1 MKSILLVFVIT
12 VMFLVGMTKFTNDT
26 NYNEAIR
33 YAELSQYYNQSLNI
47 GGGGS
52 ENSGIFLETIKI
64 KVSFEGEVKSKKTIE
79 ITYGS
84 YLSQAIEE
92 IGGLSSEA
100 DTRCINMNYVILE
113 DHSFY
118 IPGGKDLPKVS
129 INTADEDELMSL
141 ASVGGVTAK
150 KIIEYRDAN
159 GKFETLEALMNVN
172 GIGTQTFNKVKDFI
186 ML

>member
-64 KVSFEGEVKSKKTIE
+64 KVNFEGEVKSKKTIE

-92 IGGLSSEA
+92 VGGLSSEA

-113 DHSFY
+113 DQSFY

-150 KIIEYRDAN
+150 KIIEYRDVN